1 MVAMSKP
8 ARADYGVDAPIA
20 VRNMLIVCALGI
32 LSLIT
37 RAAGLWGKESPFALL
52 GRPLISAGLAC
63 GAMACWM
70 ICSSKFGKVRERETY
85 LDLLEWRGD
94 ERVLDVGCGRG
105 LFLIG
110 AAKRLTT
117 GRAIGIDIWQAED
130 LSGNKPAATLDNAM
144 IEGVVDRV
152 EVHTADARKLPFD
165 DASFDVVLSSA
176 ALHNIY
182 NAGERQT
189 AVREIARVLKIG
201 GRVLIDD
208 VRHLRQYARTLR
220 DAGFDGEQ
228 DAARC
233 VQNIVSYLLTIITF
247 GSVQIGYVIGS
258 KAR

>member
-32 LSLIT
+32 ISLIT
-37 RAAGLWGKESPFALL
+37 RAAGLWGKESTFALL

-85 LDLLEWRGD
+85 LDLLAWRGD

-130 LSGNKPAATLDNAM
+130 LSGNDPAATSNNAM
-144 IEGVVDRV
+144 IEEVADRV
-152 EVHTADARKLPFD
+152 EVQTADARKLPFD

-182 NAGERQT
+182 NAGERRPTPQ
-189 AVREIARVLKIG
+189 AVCP
-201 GRVLIDD
+201 
-208 VRHLRQYARTLR
+208 
-220 DAGFDGEQ
+220 
-228 DAARC
+228 DAARGWFRRRTGC
-233 VQNIVSYLLTIITF
+233 SAQCAEHRVLPADDPHVRLGASRLRDRQQGAVSLW
-247 GSVQIGYVIGS
+247 G
-258 KAR
+258 